1 MRTAADLYAAA
12 KAAGLD
18 VTGIELV
25 PVAGG
30 GTTLSARMRFKDPW
44 AAARLLVQLSA
55 EDAGDPVVRA
65 WAQEIAEATI
75 DELGAPAGPTIPGPL
90 RDDIARA
97 LHANV
102 QGQIHFVHE
111 PIETFQA
118 AWVTMQAQEGDCDD
132 HARLLYALAAALA
145 IPVEM
150 TFFEEWDPAA
160 GQTVPAH
167 AVVRMQD
174 SDGSWQWAETTID
187 ADYGEEPH
195 DALDRLVVDDGAN
208 PLSHVGGSSGPGRSS
223 SGARNAEISG
233 PFGFVT
239 PSDVQARKDQVN
251 AEIEATDVDVINCK
265 TLDAGTLS
273 AWNLFL
279 VAWREFDAD
288 EPGFFSAG
296 AQGRQVADYVDQLA
310 QWQARLKAAGCTLTA
325 APLPA
330 QPQDDVAGTIKTVAI
345 AAAVVAGAFAAY
357 EVVKTVRR

>member
-1 MRTAADLYAAA
+1 MRTPSDLIAAA
-12 KAAGLD
+12 QSAGLD

-25 PVAGG
+25 PIAGG
-30 GTTLSARMRFKDPW
+30 GHAYSARMTFEDPW
-44 AAARLLVQLSA
+44 AAARLLTELAA

-65 WAQEIAEATI
+65 WAQEIAEATADAI
-75 DELGAPAGPTIPGPL
+75 GETEGPSVSGAL
-90 RDDIARA
+90 RDAIAQA

-102 QGQIHFVHE
+102 QAQIRFVHE
-111 PIETFQA
+111 PVETFQSA
-118 AWVTMQAQEGDCDD
+118 RVTMQVGEGDCDD
-132 HARLLYALAAALA
+132 HARLLYALAGALS

-150 TFFEEWDPAA
+150 TFFEEEDD
-160 GQTVPAH
+160 GQMVPAH

-174 SDGSWQWAETTID
+174 SDGTWQWAETTID
-187 ADYGEEPH
+187 AEYGEEPH
-195 DALDRLVVDDGAN
+195 EALARLMPDDGAN
-208 PLSHVGGSSGPGRSS
+208 PLSHVGGG
-223 SGARNAEISG
+223 SGAIAG

-251 AEIEATDVDVINCK
+251 AEVEATDVDVVNCK
-265 TLDAGTLS
+265 TLDGGTIS

-279 VAWREFDAD
+279 VAWREFYAD

-310 QWQARLKAAGCTLTA
+310 QWQTRLKAAGCSLTA

-345 AAAVVAGAFAAY
+345 AAAVVAGAVAAY